1 MVSKKMFSQPL
12 VVVPR
17 SLEPRQVNDFQE
29 PVFTVRVSNAGDVD
43 IEVLPRTRLWVVDY
57 ENAPERGFAADL
69 EAPVYVPAR
78 REAVMR
84 FQPVHIEIPTINEG
98 IFPLRIQ
105 FAILLNGSEQSFTT
119 VSSENSVRVGGNA
132 GIEPVESI
140 GMGIQPGQTVIVGR
154 SGGYLQLPVIMKD
167 MFPVNV
173 KLQWTDPQVDWR
185 VFSDDG
191 VDLVASREVILRQA
205 RAWTHAG
212 VWIEPGAMVPA
223 NVVRIIG
230 TLIAVRCP
238 VDGRGGLS
246 ACKGAGGRVR
256 AVVAE
261 SAAIEMG
268 APTCALPSVSGGEE
282 LDIQATLTNPFHYE
296 VDLANHGIPSLQRS
310 GQSAVIDETG
320 MFSCRPRPRRQDG
333 INRDDVGVRAYHEGV
348 EVPDA
353 LDFVTM
359 IAPDS
364 LQPQESRSVGWRVRI
379 SHSAPRGR
387 YRLQPFTTSTV
398 WLSAR
403 FGNWPKL
410 EARIDPGA
418 SDPAFGVEI
427 DVT

>member
-1 MVSKKMFSQPL
+1 MISQPL

-57 ENAPERGFAADL
+57 ETSPERGFAAEL

-84 FQPVHIEIPTINEG
+84 FQPVRIEVPTINSG
-98 IFPLRIQ
+98 IFPLRIH

-119 VSSENSVRVGGNA
+119 VSSENCVRV
-132 GIEPVESI
+132 
-140 GMGIQPGQTVIVGR
+140 
-154 SGGYLQLPVIMKD
+154 
-167 MFPVNV
+167 
-173 KLQWTDPQVDWR
+173 
-185 VFSDDG
+185 
-191 VDLVASREVILRQA
+191 
-205 RAWTHAG
+205 
-212 VWIEPGAMVPA
+212 
-223 NVVRIIG
+223 
-230 TLIAVRCP
+230 
-238 VDGRGGLS
+238 
-246 ACKGAGGRVR
+246 GGRVR

-310 GQSAVIDETG
+310 GQSVVIDETG

-333 INRDDVGVRAYHEGV
+333 INRDDVGVRAYREGV
-348 EVPDA
+348 EVPDV

-364 LQPQESRSVGWRVRI
+364 LQLQESRSVGWRVRI
-379 SHSAPRGR
+379 SHSALRGR

-410 EARIDPGA
+410 ETRIDPGA